1 MLSYK
6 TETRPGLVALSNS
19 RREME
24 RVYSYNPGACTG
36 RMRDTDR
43 ESSTWLAQSVTCMV
57 RPSCSMRCLPA
68 LVHGAGASS
77 SRRSRYL
84 HTMNPD
90 LPLSGQ
96 YFTTYTTTTNNNNI
110 KEKMHSEE
118 TQTLRAGCS
127 KQEPKIFAPSQTT
140 FPGTQ
145 DGQKLI
151 SCRWSPPSGTDPV
164 W

>member
-6 TETRPGLVALSNS
+6 TETRPGLVAVYDIWPGNGAGPFLQPQNPHGVNE
-19 RREME
+19 RQTDRERE
-24 RVYSYNPGACTG
+24 
-36 RMRDTDR
+36 R

-96 YFTTYTTTTNNNNI
+96 YFTTYIITINNNSNNN
-110 KEKMHSEE
+110 EKSRKDAN
-118 TQTLRAGCS
+118 TA
-127 KQEPKIFAPSQTT
+127 
-140 FPGTQ
+140 
-145 DGQKLI
+145 
-151 SCRWSPPSGTDPV
+151 RWL
-164 W
+164 